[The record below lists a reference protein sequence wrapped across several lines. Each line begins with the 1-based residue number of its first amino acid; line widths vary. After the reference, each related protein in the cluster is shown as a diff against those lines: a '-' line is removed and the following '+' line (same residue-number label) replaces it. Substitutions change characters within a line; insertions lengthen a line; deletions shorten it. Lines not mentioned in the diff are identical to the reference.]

1 LQTRFVVVSELQY
14 YEFAPPF
21 QPLISKRQQTLDW
34 INSYADLGRPGRCC
48 CASTQLIISVARH
61 NG

>member
-21 QPLISKRQQTLDW
+21 QPLISKRQQTL
-34 INSYADLGRPGRCC
+34 ALGH
-48 CASTQLIISVARH
+48 IFIY
-61 NG
+61 

>member
-21 QPLISKRQQTLDW
+21 QPLISKRQQTLGESDAFF
-34 INSYADLGRPGRCC
+34 N
-48 CASTQLIISVARH
+48 
-61 NG
+61 

>member
-21 QPLISKRQQTLDW
+21 QPLISKRQQTL
-34 INSYADLGRPGRCC
+34 AEG
-48 CASTQLIISVARH
+48 
-61 NG
+61 

>member
-21 QPLISKRQQTLDW
+21 QPLISKRQQTLDHLRYFCQ
-34 INSYADLGRPGRCC
+34 NQRKP
-48 CASTQLIISVARH
+48 
-61 NG
+61 

>member
-21 QPLISKRQQTLDW
+21 QPLISKRQQTLVTE
-34 INSYADLGRPGRCC
+34 GR
-48 CASTQLIISVARH
+48 AHVFFWVA
-61 NG
+61 